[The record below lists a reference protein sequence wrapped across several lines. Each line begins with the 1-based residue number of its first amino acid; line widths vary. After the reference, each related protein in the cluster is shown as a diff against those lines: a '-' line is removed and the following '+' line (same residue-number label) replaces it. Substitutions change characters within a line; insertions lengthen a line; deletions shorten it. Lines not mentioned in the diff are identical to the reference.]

1 MGMCRSV
8 LRGLV
13 SCMLVILL
21 PFSLVAA
28 DSSAGMLYTNGAAW
42 INGAHVP
49 SPSLAIFSGD
59 LLQTRSDSAVKISEP
74 GSSVTVLGDSL
85 VTFGG
90 ASMQIEHGGITVA
103 TSKAMA
109 ATAGDVKVVPTS
121 NAWTEFSVTDVD
133 GIVRIAANKGDLSIF
148 DGQNTAT
155 LPQGQ
160 ETTRDESNK
169 SKDGKKKNNK
179 AVTGAVPA
187 AGGGAMNSP
196 IVVGAGAGAI
206 GAVTIWV
213 LTKGSQPASP
223 SAP

>member
-1 MGMCRSV
+1 MGRCA

-13 SCMLVILL
+13 SCVLVVLL
-21 PFSLVAA
+21 PLYLLAA
-28 DSSAGMLYTNGAAW
+28 DSNAGMLYTNGAAW

-74 GSSVTVLGDSL
+74 GSSVTVLADSL
-85 VTFGG
+85 VTFEG

-109 ATAGDVKVVPTS
+109 ATAGDVKVIPTS
-121 NAWTEFSVTDVD
+121 NAWTEFNMTDVD
-133 GIVRIAANKGDLSIF
+133 GIVRIAAHKGDLSIF
-148 DGQNTAT
+148 DGQNTVT

-169 SKDGKKKNNK
+169 SKDGKKKNSK
-179 AVTGAVPA
+179 PVTGAVPA

-196 IVVGAGAGAI
+196 IVVGAGAAAV

-213 LTKGSQPASP
+213 LTKTNQPASP